1 MISPA
6 TARALVQQ
14 RQEGM
19 LQAASLRRLHRDAP
33 TARRHRARVALVRLL
48 VNAGV
53 WVAGRPRGVPEDVA
67 YLRPYPVEPI
77 SPA

>member
-1 MISPA
+1 MLSPA

-14 RQEGM
+14 RQDGM
-19 LQAASLRRLHRDAP
+19 LQAASRHRLHRDAP
-33 TARRHRARVALVRLL
+33 SARRQRARVALGRLL

-53 WVAGRPRGVPEDVA
+53 RVAGRPRGAPEDVA
-67 YLRPYPVEPI
+67 YLRPYLVEPI